1 MQIYVGSADSLQ
13 IIDFR
18 ELYGSNKKIDYVLKP
33 EDDANPPEGSTP
45 EETQKLR
52 ELKYATRY
60 GINGT
65 FYYTRQ
71 NYADASD
78 GTYFDEYKNYSVNDH
93 YRICISKK
101 YTTPIGRAFYV
112 KDMTKF
118 PDIVDNTTI
127 NLSNVQFAIGG
138 VNLYLGQTLTKT
150 QFNNLVASQYDGY
163 NGTTHRTAR
172 KISPTDL

>member
-1 MQIYVGSADSLQ
+1 MVLSIIPVKIMQMLLMERILMNIK
-13 IIDFR
+13 II
-18 ELYGSNKKIDYVLKP
+18 LL
-33 EDDANPPEGSTP
+33 T
-45 EETQKLR
+45 
-52 ELKYATRY
+52 
-60 GINGT
+60 
-65 FYYTRQ
+65 
-71 NYADASD
+71 
-78 GTYFDEYKNYSVNDH
+78 
-93 YRICISKK
+93 RICISKK